1 MAAYA
6 RTTLCV
12 ALRVPLLRPAA
23 GYLARSYRAT
33 PALRH
38 LSPESVRATA
48 ADVPF
53 TVVDRGGRSHAV
65 VGKEGD
71 NLMYLAHKLQETNP
85 AIVIEGACEASLACS
100 TCHVMISSAHF
111 ELLDEPSEVEDDML
125 DQAPCLTPTSRLG
138 CQITITPELAGMVV
152 SLPKFTR
159 NFYVDGHVPE
169 PH

>member
-1 MAAYA
+1 MQKLTRSLPAS
-6 RTTLCV
+6 
-12 ALRVPLLRPAA
+12 ALLASTRAS
-23 GYLARSYRAT
+23 LARSDRAT

-38 LSPESVRATA
+38 LAPDAVRASA
-48 ADVPF
+48 ADVAF
-53 TVVDRGGRSHAV
+53 TVVDRSGTPHAV

-71 NLMYLAHKLQETNP
+71 NLMYLAHKLQQTNP

-111 ELLDEPSEVEDDML
+111 DLLDEPSEVEDDML
-125 DQAPCLTPTSRLG
+125 DMAPCLTATSRLG
-138 CQITITPELAGMVV
+138 CQVTIKPELAGIVV